1 MRWIQVDSPFGPL
14 GLFAS
19 EKGLVRVAWGADE
32 IEEEELRARGDDRP
46 SSEDA
51 ARHLADARRWLE
63 TYWMGEDPG
72 KLPPLDL
79 SDQGDFSRRVLARL
93 GKVPWG
99 KSTSYGELA
108 KGIGQPGA
116 GRAVGQAVHR
126 NPLCPFIACHRVLA
140 AGGRLGGFA
149 GGPEAKRRL
158 LRLEGFSPPRS

>member
-19 EKGLVRVAWGADE
+19 EKGLVRVAWGRDE
-32 IEEEELRARGDDRP
+32 IEEFAADA
-46 SSEDA
+46 SEAEPADTRLSA
-51 ARHLADARRWLE
+51 ARDWLE
-63 TYWMGEDPG
+63 TYWRGENPG

-79 SDQGDFSRRVLARL
+79 SGQAEFSRRVLERL
-93 GKVPWG
+93 KKVPWG
-99 KSTSYGELA
+99 EATSYGELA
-108 KGIGQPGA
+108 RGIGQPGA
-116 GRAVGQAVHR
+116 SRAVGQAVHR

-158 LRLEGFSPPRS
+158 LSLEGFSPPRA